1 MGKWKWIL
9 GGLTWVLTG
18 PLGGLIGFFI
28 GSAIDGL
35 SGSSDNE
42 QVKPSNRTRRTEKGD
57 FMVVLLTLSAAVMKA
72 DNIVKKSELEYVKA
86 FLVQNF
92 GKEKTL
98 KALQLLKPML
108 NAEIPLDD
116 VCRQIRYNMNN
127 SLKLQLLHYL
137 FGIANADNEIVK
149 EELDVLKRI
158 ATGIGISDYDYN
170 SIKSMFI
177 VVGKDSDYEILG
189 ITKDATNEEVKK
201 AYKKMAMKHHPDKV
215 AGMGEEVTRKATEKF
230 QAINEAYERIKKE
243 RNMA

>member
-158 ATGIGISDYDYN
+158 ATGIGISDYDFN

-230 QAINEAYERIKKE
+230 QAINEAYDRIKKE

>member
-18 PLGGLIGFFI
+18 PIGGLIGFFI

-158 ATGIGISDYDYN
+158 ATGIGISDYDFN

-230 QAINEAYERIKKE
+230 QAINEAYDRIKKE